1 MDAQGMKCLWLEQQ
15 KLFFKEKVPIPVLK
29 EGQALIQIL
38 LAGICSTDLELLRGY
53 YPFSGIPGHEFV
65 GIVVASPE
73 DSTWIGKRV
82 VGEINIACG
91 ICHNC
96 IMGLTSH
103 CEDRKTL
110 GIHDWNGVFA
120 EYVVLPLTNLHVV
133 PDHVPDEMAVFTEP
147 LAAAHEILEQTIIQ
161 ATDRVLIIGAGRL
174 GLLAA
179 MVIQLTGCE
188 LDVVIRSL
196 KQKILLEKLNIN
208 TITLQNKNLKKY
220 DVVIEATGSVDGLT
234 QACKCVRPRGRIILK
249 STYKGNAEIN
259 FSGIVVNEITLIGS
273 RCGSFEPAMRMLV
286 DGKVDPR
293 PLIEAKF
300 PLEQGVNAFEYAGRQ
315 GVLKVLVQPGIDNFT
330 GL

>member
-1 MDAQGMKCLWLEQQ
+1 MDAQDMKCLWLEQH

-29 EGQALIQIL
+29 EGQVLIQIL

-65 GIVVASPE
+65 GVVVASPE
-73 DSTWIGKRV
+73 DSTWNGKRV

-120 EYVVLPLTNLHVV
+120 EYVALPLTNLHVV

-161 ATDRVLIIGAGRL
+161 ATDRLLII
-174 GLLAA
+174 
-179 MVIQLTGCE
+179 
-188 LDVVIRSL
+188 
-196 KQKILLEKLNIN
+196 
-208 TITLQNKNLKKY
+208 
-220 DVVIEATGSVDGLT
+220 
-234 QACKCVRPRGRIILK
+234 
-249 STYKGNAEIN
+249 
-259 FSGIVVNEITLIGS
+259 
-273 RCGSFEPAMRMLV
+273 
-286 DGKVDPR
+286 
-293 PLIEAKF
+293 
-300 PLEQGVNAFEYAGRQ
+300 
-315 GVLKVLVQPGIDNFT
+315 
-330 GL
+330 